1 MRKIGRKIGRGRRWV
16 WREEEGGGG
25 WKVRGSKY

>member
-1 MRKIGRKIGRGRRWV
+1 MQEVFV

-25 WKVRGSKY
+25 GGLEYPVCMTYLCPVG